1 MKRICFPAVLA
12 LMTAL
17 AAGSCSQEQ
26 STCGYGDDGSVI
38 PVTFTMSTP
47 AGEVVPYG
55 ETRALPAVHHDA
67 AEWTIHNLSLYVYS
81 VDDQGEGTFLRSYST
96 EGEGDR
102 RISIV
107 SNGAGTYTFTLRAPV
122 NDLLARQRFIFVAN
136 DSFADPE
143 VGDSQSDL
151 QTKLA
156 TIGLQDNDPA
166 DALAPSATGMV
177 MSGIAQS
184 SSNDIITI
192 KPGVKCEVHLKRI
205 VARIDVQNN
214 TPNLVI
220 TSMEL
225 ENAASQGYLFEQKS
239 IAAAGQGFVTE
250 VMNANVTLG
259 TSYDEQTNLAKA
271 FYLYERPNT
280 SEDGIK
286 VKISYRINNT
296 NGAVEVPF
304 QKTDTKDYVDVVRNT
319 LYTIVLGDGTSVVTN
334 EVKFTFKVEDWNVVD
349 MDEAIS
355 PDADEQRRLNA
366 ALKVNMFT
374 PYNVKS
380 LDPVSKEVTFYDQL
394 LPSQDYPE
402 TSYFVYNWLAGSG
415 SSSSS
420 TTLAAG
426 ADDDNTNTVDLR
438 NATLYDAAGNEYRI
452 PTAGELM
459 LLLPALYSQGS
470 ECYYVQ
476 WNDNPVIN
484 TIGAAMIDTPFDE
497 TIYLENDDNF
507 DLNQSGATVTGQTQL
522 MRGARTD
529 VVQWYYG
536 EQSDLQQ
543 ADWYVHPVYGIRFKG
558 SSEYAA
564 YRWESCRLADDPL
577 ERYFSIKIKAL
588 PQDSN
593 ITIDD
598 VARESYW
605 KDGFIEFK
613 IPAMGRIDTVDK
625 VSRKGVEGYL
635 QCSTRIYGLI
645 FCLGYAHISNA
656 ASLTNKRPLRLVKK

>member
-17 AAGSCSQEQ
+17 TAGSCSQEQ

-55 ETRALPAVHHDA
+55 ATRALPAVHHDA

-122 NDLLARQRFIFVAN
+122 NDLLSRQRFIFVAN
-136 DSFADPE
+136 DSFADPK
-143 VGDSQSDL
+143 VGDPQSDL

-250 VMNANVTLG
+250 AMNANVTLG

-394 LPSQDYPE
+394 LPSQDYLE

-452 PTAGELM
+452 PTAGEFM

-470 ECYYVQ
+470 ECYYPQ

-484 TIGAAMIDTPFDE
+484 TIGAAMIDSPFDE

-543 ADWYVHPVYGIRFKG
+543 ADWYIHPVYGIRFKG

-564 YRWESCRLADDPL
+564 YRWESCRLADDPM

-588 PQDSN
+588 PQNSN

-613 IPAMGRIDTVDK
+613 IPAMGRIDASDVF
-625 VSRKGVEGYL
+625 SRRGVEGYI
-635 QCSTRIYGLI
+635 QSSTRNHGLI
-645 FCLGYAHISNA
+645 FGLGNAHITNA
-656 ASLTNKRPLRLVKK
+656 ASLINKRALRLVKK